1 MSVVRLRA
9 GGQVREEEEEELVT
23 SLNQTKQELLCEIKN
38 YEDNMRHIKTGQMK
52 QVPRCC

>member
-1 MSVVRLRA
+1 VR
-9 GGQVREEEEEELVT
+9 GVQVREEEEEELVT

-52 QVPRCC
+52 QVPGCF